1 MGPSGVS
8 RAQIVRAY
16 LKAIEQRK
24 DLTGFYT
31 PDVVQ
36 EEFPNLLSPTGARRE
51 LAELKAAGKRG
62 QNVLASET
70 YDIVTLVEA
79 NDIVACEIV
88 WRGVLAV
95 GLRSLQPGDEM
106 HARLA
111 AVFEFDGDKIRRQRN
126 YDCFEPF

>member
-1 MGPSGVS
+1 VS

-24 DLTGFYT
+24 DVTAFYT

-36 EEFPNLLSPTGARRE
+36 EEFPNLLSPAGARRE
-51 LAELKAAGKRG
+51 FAELRDASKRG
-62 QNVLASET
+62 QNVLKAESYE
-70 YDIVTLVEA
+70 IVTLVEA
-79 NDIVACEIV
+79 NDVVACEIL

-95 GLRSLQPGDEM
+95 SLRSLEPGDEM
-106 HARLA
+106 RARFA
-111 AVFEFDGDKIRRQRN
+111 AFFEFEGERIRRQRN